1 MSIHFVEKSVC
12 LWKNMYILWK
22 SLYIRGEVYIY
33 FIVKSIHTMGKF
45 VPLYGI
51 STPFKGK
58 FICFGEN
65 LYIVLEAC
73 IFCAIV
79 CTLCEKVY
87 ILYKK
92 VCITNGK
99 ICTLCGKVCVFYGK
113 VCTFCRKICIF

>member
-1 MSIHFVEKSVC
+1 MGKIVLSMGKYVHFVKNCVNFTEGLYILCECLYTLWKSLYV

-65 LYIVLEAC
+65 LYC
-73 IFCAIV
+73 IRSM
-79 CTLCEKVY
+79 Y
-87 ILYKK
+87 ILCNSMY
-92 VCITNGK
+92 
-99 ICTLCGKVCVFYGK
+99 TL
-113 VCTFCRKICIF
+113 